1 LVLGQKALALTSAA
15 EVAPSPPRPNRQRA
29 GGTSADPSLR
39 HPPKANHATGMLR
52 LMGPLLGMI
61 VAWSL
66 GGEYLV
72 NRQFQQIIEIGAIVG
87 TGAFGLLLAS
97 YAHRR
102 TMQLER
108 AYSTHLE
115 ELSQRL
121 RSLAYRD
128 SLTDLYN
135 HRYFHEQLSHEVERA
150 ARYNRPLSVI
160 LMDLDNFKQINDNHG
175 HLTGDRL
182 LALVGQVIKNYVRS
196 ADVAARYGGDEFAIL
211 LPDTSLEA
219 AEATAR
225 KLAQAVATGRTYS
238 GPLSDGLPVS
248 VSYGVASCPE
258 EARGATELLQLADD
272 RLYAA
277 KAGLIATKGSLLL
290 QQHAR

>member
-1 LVLGQKALALTSAA
+1 MLWLV
-15 EVAPSPPRPNRQRA
+15 
-29 GGTSADPSLR
+29 
-39 HPPKANHATGMLR
+39 
-52 LMGPLLGMI
+52 GPLLLSI

-66 GGEYLV
+66 GGTSIVDPRL
-72 NRQFQQIIEIGAIVG
+72 QQIIEVGAIVG
-87 TGAFGLLLAS
+87 TGAFGLVLAS

-135 HRYFHEQLSHEVERA
+135 HRYFHEQLGHEVERA
-150 ARYNRPLSVI
+150 SRYNRPLSVI
-160 LMDLDNFKQINDNHG
+160 LMDLDDFKTINDTHG
-175 HLTGDRL
+175 HLMGDRL
-182 LALVGQVIKNYVRS
+182 LALVGQVIKSQVRG

-211 LPDTSLEA
+211 LPDTSQEA
-219 AEATAR
+219 AEQTAR
-225 KLAQAVATGRTYS
+225 KLAQAIATGRTYS
-238 GPLSDGLPVS
+238 GPLSEGLPMS

-277 KAGLIATKGSLLL
+277 KAGSMVTKASWLHHKPAK
-290 QQHAR
+290 QAVR